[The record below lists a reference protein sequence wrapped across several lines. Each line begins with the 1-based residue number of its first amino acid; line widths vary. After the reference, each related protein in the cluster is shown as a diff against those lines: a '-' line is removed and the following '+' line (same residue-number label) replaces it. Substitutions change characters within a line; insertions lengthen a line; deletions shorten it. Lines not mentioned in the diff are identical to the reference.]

1 MFRTA
6 LREAEPRGPT
16 SGLRLLNGIDGDW
29 VENFEAGSEKLAKQI
44 ATPLNWAA
52 CLESCWAAGARR
64 ALELGRE
71 PHGRASISQW
81 LRAFDGRV
89 PNASRSA
96 RMARARQR
104 LTVPVSQ
111 EQPGQH

>member
-16 SGLRLLNGIDGDW
+16 SGLRLLSGIDGDW
-29 VENFEAGSEKLAKQI
+29 VENFEAGSEKLATQI

-64 ALELGRE
+64 ALEPGPGTALNRM
-71 PHGRASISQW
+71 AA
-81 LRAFDGRV
+81 RAFDRRV